1 MEENLILSVEDIKN
15 MLDTSEKGWPYN
27 TIDNAT
33 IVFKNDS
40 LFAGNIRENLFRERI
55 ELFGTMSWSR
65 NKREITDKDEI
76 HILHYLEKN
85 YRLNNERRI
94 RAGMQIVATE
104 NEYHPIREYLKSL
117 KWDGKERVRHALPHF
132 LGVEDTEY
140 QYEAIKLFMLGA
152 IHRVFVPG
160 CKFEYMLCLVGGQGA
175 GKSTFI
181 RFLATLDLWFT
192 DDLKR
197 MDDDKV
203 YEHLAGHWICE
214 IAEMLAILNTKYNE
228 ATKAF
233 LSKQYDNYR
242 VPYGTRAEDRPR
254 QCVFA
259 GTSNVQ
265 NFLPLDRSGNRRF
278 LPIKCDAT
286 KAEVHIL
293 EDEEASRK
301 YFEQMWA
308 EVMVMYNRG
317 KIHLKLPQD
326 MEKNLIEYQ
335 HPFMQED
342 NWTGLI
348 QEWLD
353 HYTEDE
359 VCVKQIYNEALKEYG
374 KPRNSESREIGLIM
388 NETIEGWE
396 PYPNPRSIPGYGK
409 QRGWTRVAT
418 NSGNKDQGFISV
430 EGEQLDIPFESQ

>member
-1 MEENLILSVEDIKN
+1 
-15 MLDTSEKGWPYN
+15 
-27 TIDNAT
+27 
-33 IVFKNDS
+33 
-40 LFAGNIRENLFRERI
+40 
-55 ELFGTMSWSR
+55 
-65 NKREITDKDEI
+65 
-76 HILHYLEKN
+76 
-85 YRLNNERRI
+85 
-94 RAGMQIVATE
+94 
-104 NEYHPIREYLKSL
+104 
-117 KWDGKERVRHALPHF
+117 
-132 LGVEDTEY
+132 
-140 QYEAIKLFMLGA
+140 
-152 IHRVFVPG
+152 
-160 CKFEYMLCLVGGQGA
+160 
-175 GKSTFI
+175 
-181 RFLATLDLWFT
+181 
-192 DDLKR
+192 

>member
-1 MEENLILSVEDIKN
+1 MEENLMLSVEDIKN

-27 TIDNAT
+27 TIDNVT
-33 IVFKNDS
+33 IVFKNDPV
-40 LFAGNIRENLFRERI
+40 FAGNIRENLFRERI

-117 KWDGKERVRHALPHF
+117 KWDGKERVRYALPHF
-132 LGVEDTEY
+132 LGVENTEY

-242 VPYGTRAEDRPR
+242 LPYGTRAEDRPR

-293 EDEEASRK
+293 ENEVESRS
-301 YFEQMWA
+301 YIEQMWA
-308 EVMVMYNRG
+308 EMM
-317 KIHLKLPQD
+317 HLYLQGNIKMKLPRHI
-326 MEKNLIEYQ
+326 EKDLAKYQ
-335 HPFMQED
+335 QAFMAED
-342 NWTGLI
+342 TWTGLI
-348 QEWLD
+348 QDWL
-353 HYTEDE
+353 EKSAKE
-359 VCVKQIYNEALKEYG
+359 IVCVQQIYNEALNMIG
-374 KPRNSESREIGLIM
+374 KPSARDSREIGEIM
-388 NETIEGWE
+388 NNMMEEWE
-396 PYPNPRSIPGYGK
+396 AYPNPRNIPGYGK
-409 QRGWTRVAT
+409 QRGWLHKVETET
-418 NSGNKDQGFISV
+418 GNTASTFL
-430 EGEQLDIPFESQ
+430 QLELTDTECPFK

>member
-1 MEENLILSVEDIKN
+1 MEEILMMSVEDIKN

-76 HILHYLEKN
+76 HIIHYLEKN

-104 NEYHPIREYLKSL
+104 NEYHPIREYLRSL
-117 KWDGKERVRHALPHF
+117 KWDGKERARYALPHF
-132 LGVEDTEY
+132 LGVENTEY

-152 IHRVFVPG
+152 IHRVFMPG

-242 VPYGTRAEDRPR
+242 LPYGTRAEDRPR

-293 EDEEASRK
+293 DNEVESRS
-301 YFEQMWA
+301 YIEQMWA
-308 EVMVMYNRG
+308 EMM
-317 KIHLKLPQD
+317 HLYLQGNVKMKLPKHI
-326 MEKNLIEYQ
+326 EKDLAKYQ
-335 HPFMQED
+335 QTFMAED
-342 NWTGLI
+342 TWTGLI
-348 QEWLD
+348 QDWL
-353 HYTEDE
+353 EKSSKE
-359 VCVKQIYNEALKEYG
+359 IVCVQQIYNETLNMLG
-374 KPRNSESREIGLIM
+374 KPSARDSREIGEIM
-388 NETIEGWE
+388 NNMMEEWE
-396 PYPNPRSIPGYGK
+396 AYPNPRNIPGYGK
-409 QRGWTRVAT
+409 QRGWLRKVETETGNTAT
-418 NSGNKDQGFISV
+418 TFV
-430 EGEQLDIPFESQ
+430 QLELTNAECPFK

>member
-1 MEENLILSVEDIKN
+1 M
-15 MLDTSEKGWPYN
+15 
-27 TIDNAT
+27 
-33 IVFKNDS
+33 
-40 LFAGNIRENLFRERI
+40 
-55 ELFGTMSWSR
+55 
-65 NKREITDKDEI
+65 
-76 HILHYLEKN
+76 
-85 YRLNNERRI
+85 
-94 RAGMQIVATE
+94 
-104 NEYHPIREYLKSL
+104 
-117 KWDGKERVRHALPHF
+117 WDGKERVRYALPHF
-132 LGVEDTEY
+132 LGVENTEY

-278 LPIKCDAT
+278 LPIKCDAS

-293 EDEEASRK
+293 ENEAESRS
-301 YFEQMWA
+301 YIEQMWA
-308 EVMVMYNRG
+308 EIM
-317 KIHLKLPQD
+317 HLYLQGNVKMKLPRHI
-326 MEKNLIEYQ
+326 EKDLAKYQ
-335 HPFMQED
+335 QAFMAED
-342 NWTGLI
+342 TWTGLI
-348 QEWLD
+348 GDWLEKSGK
-353 HYTEDE
+353 YI
-359 VCVKQIYNEALKEYG
+359 VCVQQIYNEALNMFG
-374 KPRNSESREIGLIM
+374 KPSVRDSREIAEIM
-388 NETIEGWE
+388 NNMIKEWE
-396 PYPNPRSIPGYGK
+396 AYPNPRNIPGYGK
-409 QRGWTRVAT
+409 QRGWLRKVETET
-418 NSGNKDQGFISV
+418 GNTASTFV
-430 EGEQLDIPFESQ
+430 QLELAETKCPFK